1 MSRRTGLFVISLP
14 VLAVLVL
21 TSLTASKAF
30 TDRDVQP
37 VQSEQTL
44 QALLSEVHLLRL
56 AIQRA
61 NLNTYNAQ
69 ITIER
74 MKLSQQRVDSIQV
87 QLGDVRKQLVE
98 TRKRLSEI
106 STDIKS
112 TEELNSKETDETM
125 RTNREG
131 VIRGRKAELEELIQ
145 KELQDQGYETLLNGQ
160 LQIERAKL
168 SELNDRLDTL
178 QRELEMQISTD
189 KPQQSGKPPE
199 KN

>member
-1 MSRRTGLFVISLP
+1 MSSRTKLFVISLL
-14 VLAVLVL
+14 VLALVGL
-21 TSLTASKAF
+21 TSFTDSQAF
-30 TDRDVQP
+30 TDRDAQP

-74 MKLSQQRVDSIQV
+74 MKLSQQRVDRLQV
-87 QLGDVRKQLVE
+87 QLGNIRNQLVE
-98 TRKRLSEI
+98 TRKRMSEM
-106 STDIKS
+106 SADIKG
-112 TEELNSKETDETM
+112 TEEVNSKETDETM
-125 RTNREG
+125 RINREG

-145 KELQDQGYETLLNGQ
+145 KELQEQGYETLLNGQ
-160 LQIERAKL
+160 LQIEQAKL
-168 SELNDRLDTL
+168 SELNERLDIL
-178 QRELEMQISTD
+178 QRELETQISTD

-199 KN
+199 KD